1 MRRVLFASQ
10 GSGRALAAS
19 CFLAVVC
26 SAPALA
32 QSKSTQDESDQRD
45 VVVVIATTPLDPGTQ
60 AETVP
65 AAVARLDDEDLTRTG
80 AADVL
85 GALNRRVG
93 GVSLNEAQ
101 ANPFQPNLLYRGFEA
116 SPLPGNAQ
124 GLAVYVNGVRFNQPF
139 GDTVD
144 WDLVPDMVVEAIDVV
159 SSNPAFGLNAL
170 GGALGVH
177 LKSGFSAKV
186 GSAELS
192 GGSFGRRRAGLEYGG
207 SNGNVAGYL
216 AVTALDDDGWR
227 DFSPSRLLQAYGD
240 LGWKSGD
247 SELHASILL
256 ADNDLTGNGTLPVEL
271 LAVDRTAVFTHPD
284 QTQNKYGRLALN
296 GDWGFGHRWRLSAQ
310 AYAARLDRTTMNG
323 DAAEVEPCEDDDDE
337 LCSSEEDDVELA
349 DINGDKVENF
359 VTDSPY
365 VDAFPEFEEG
375 GPYAFLNHTRTGT
388 TSYGLSAQATRD
400 GSLFGFEQRIVVG
413 ASFDG
418 AETRFRAG
426 TTIGALS
433 ADRGWAGPGIELDT
447 PDANITPV
455 SVHVRTDYWGL
466 WASDAIDIAA
476 NLTAT
481 LTARANEAHV
491 KLSDQLG
498 TALNGDH
505 AFRRG
510 SPALGLTWRPVDGLA
525 LYGGYA
531 ESSRAPTP
539 AELSCA
545 DPDAPCSLTNFFVAD
560 PPLKQV
566 VGRTFEAGVR
576 GRMETPLA
584 LLSWHVGGYRTDLD
598 DDIQFV
604 ASPAAGRGFF
614 TNVGKTRRQG
624 AELGVSARGDGF
636 EAYVEYAWIDATYR
650 ASFDLAAAANP
661 AFDDEDDIMTVETG
675 DRRPGIPEHSVKA
688 GFDWFFGEVL
698 TIGADAVYSSG
709 RYLVGDEANLN
720 PKTDDYV
727 VANAHV
733 KWRVNP
739 GLDLFVEVENL
750 FDEYYETFG
759 AFSPVGEVPI
769 LGFGELGDSRSLSP
783 GPPRAA
789 FVGLKVRL

>member
-10 GSGRALAAS
+10 GSGRAFVAACLLAAVYS
-19 CFLAVVC
+19 E
-26 SAPALA
+26 PALA
-32 QSKSTQDESDQRD
+32 QADSAKDGRNGRD
-45 VVVVIATTPLDPGTQ
+45 VVVVVATTPLDPGTL

-65 AAVARLDDEDLTRTG
+65 AAVMRLDDEDLTRTG

-85 GALNRRVG
+85 GALNSRVG

-124 GLAVYVNGVRFNQPF
+124 GLAVYLDGARFNQPF

-144 WDLVPDMVVEAIDVV
+144 WDLVPDMAVEALDVV

-177 LKSGFSAKV
+177 LKSGFSARG

-192 GGSFGRRRAGLEYGG
+192 GGSFGRKRAGIEYGG
-207 SNGNVAGYL
+207 GNDDVAGYA

-227 DFSPSRLLQAYGD
+227 DFSPSRLRQAYGD

-247 SELHASILL
+247 SEMHASILL
-256 ADNDLTGNGTLPVEL
+256 ADNDLTGNGTSPVEL
-271 LAVDRTAVFTHPD
+271 LAANREAVFTHPD
-284 QTQNKYGRLALN
+284 QTQNKYGRVALN
-296 GDWGFGHRWRLSAQ
+296 GDWGLGEGWRLRAQ
-310 AYAARLDRTTMNG
+310 AYGARLDRRTING
-323 DAAEVEPCEDDDDE
+323 DAAEVEPCEDDVDV
-337 LCSSEEDDVELA
+337 LCSSEEDDVGLT
-349 DINGDKVENF
+349 DINGDAVENF
-359 VTDSPY
+359 ITGSPY
-365 VDAFPEFEEG
+365 AGEFPDYNEG
-375 GPYAFLNHTRTGT
+375 GPYAFLNQTRTGT
-388 TSYGLSAQATRD
+388 TSFGLSAQATRD
-400 GSLFGFEQRIVVG
+400 GSFFGFEQRILVG

-418 AETRFRAG
+418 SETRFRAG

-433 ADRGWAGPGIELDT
+433 SDRGWAGPGLELDT

-466 WASDAIDIAA
+466 WVSDAIDIAPD
-476 NLTAT
+476 LTAT
-481 LTARANEAHV
+481 LTARANAAHV

-505 AFRRG
+505 TFRRI
-510 SPALGLTWRPVDGLA
+510 SPALGLTWRPVEGLA
-525 LYGGYA
+525 IYGGYA

-560 PPLKQV
+560 PPLKQA
-566 VGRTFEAGVR
+566 VGRTFEAGMR

-584 LLSWHVGGYRTDLD
+584 LLAWHAGGYRTDLD

-604 ASPAAGRGFF
+604 ASPTAGRGYF

-624 AELGVSARGDGF
+624 AELGVSASGGGF
-636 EAYVEYAWIDATYR
+636 EAYAEYAWTDATYR

-661 AFDDEDDIMTVETG
+661 AFDDEDDIMTVEAG

-688 GFDWFFGEVL
+688 GFDWFISDAL
-698 TIGADAVYSSG
+698 SLGADAVYSSG

-727 VANAHV
+727 VANAHA

-739 GLDLFVEVENL
+739 ALDLFVEVENL
-750 FDEYYETFG
+750 FDEGYETFG
-759 AFSPVGEVPI
+759 AFSPVEEVPI
-769 LGFGELGDSRSLSP
+769 LGLGELSDPRSLSP
-783 GPPRAA
+783 GPPRAVFA
-789 FVGLKVRL
+789 GLRVRF